1 MNVQYD
7 ALALPCAFRFSMD
20 HIPIHIFRLCCKRA
34 STFCFNLCKFTIQKS
49 HILSL
54 IAMKILHLNM
64 LEVSFINFC
73 LISNLSNES
82 FKISYENQNSFY
94 LHI

>member
-1 MNVQYD
+1 MNVHYD
-7 ALALPCAFRFSMD
+7 ALALPCAFRFQW
-20 HIPIHIFRLCCKRA
+20 ITFRCIFLGYVVANVRPHFV
-34 STFCFNLCKFTIQKS
+34 SISINLQKL

-54 IAMKILHLNM
+54 IAMEILHLNM
-64 LEVSFINFC
+64 LDVSFINFC